1 MPIISV
7 TMGQLDARHK
17 NALIK
22 ELTSTTVNVT
32 KIPEQSFTV
41 LIHELEDQNI
51 GVGGKPL
58 AEVKKA
64 Q

>member
-1 MPIISV
+1 MPIISI
-7 TMGQLDARHK
+7 TMGQLDARQK
-17 NALIK
+17 STLIK
-22 ELTSTTVNVT
+22 ELTSTAVDVT

-41 LIHELEDQNI
+41 LIHEMEDQNI